1 MGELRPQLD
10 QVAVLRELPV
20 PPSGQPMGWLLPW
33 WCTTIAGARPCVA
46 AALLGRLLAH
56 LPLGAR
62 SPAPV
67 ELERLFAGPSKPRRR

>member
-1 MGELRPQLD
+1 MGKLRPRLD

-20 PPSGQPMGWLLPW
+20 LPSGQLVGWLLTW
-33 WCTTIAGARPCVA
+33 WCTAITGAHPRVA

-56 LPLGAR
+56 LPLGDR

-67 ELERLFAGPSKPRRR
+67 ELERLFAGPSQPRRC